1 MAQCNS
7 VHPSVELVSSCLAT
21 LGEGVMSAFRY
32 DFLGYFSDKPTFDN
46 EYLN

>member
-1 MAQCNS
+1 MQ
-7 VHPSVELVSSCLAT
+7 LSSSFGRAGFVCLAT

>member
-7 VHPSVELVSSCLAT
+7 VPPSVELVSSCLAT
-21 LGEGVMSAFRY
+21 FGEGVMRAFRY
-32 DFLGYFSDKPTFDN
+32 DFLGGFSDKLTFDN